1 MFEWVLKVSIVAV
14 LFTVISYILPKSNI
28 RNASMF
34 ALSFVFLSLFIM
46 PLSDFTT
53 EITNRKIILETE
65 KNELINQIQGNT
77 PEKQVMEHYKNRI
90 KEEIEKALEQKK
102 YACNEII
109 VTVDENVS
117 SESFGRVLNIVC
129 NVTEK
134 VEEKK
139 EDSLKKIKVP
149 NIVIDRQGIR
159 IEKEESKVD
168 KDMKVYENEIKDIV
182 FELTGTD
189 KNKIIIRW
197 SE

>member
-1 MFEWVLKVSIVAV
+1 MFEWVLKVSVVAV

-129 NVTEK
+129 NVKEK